1 MNRPL
6 SEILQEN
13 LNVKNK
19 SELNRLE
26 ESSNQSGVN
35 LYGEGI
41 LAKIMMND
49 NQLEAQRQQ

>member
-19 SELNRLE
+19 SELNQLE
-26 ESSNQSGVN
+26 ESSNQSGVS